1 MESESDNFETIENIF
16 GRALLTVPNVS
27 LWNVYL
33 NYIRRRN
40 DLITDVSGQARITIS
55 QAYDFVLDNIGIDK
69 DSGRIW
75 QDYIQFVKSAPG
87 VAGGSSW
94 QDQQKMDQVRSAYQ
108 RAINVPMSTLNTL
121 WKEYDQFELSLN
133 KTTVSCL
140 LGANII
146 ATNKSRAANL
156 LWKKWQDTCPR
167 GLPTTT

>member
-16 GRALLTVPNVS
+16 GRALLTVLNVS
-27 LWNVYL
+27 LWSVYL

-140 LGANII
+140 LGTNII
-146 ATNKSRAANL
+146 TTNKSRVANL
-156 LWKKWQDTCPR
+156 LWKKWLDICPR
-167 GLPTTT
+167 ELPTTT

>member
-1 MESESDNFETIENIF
+1 MESEHDNFEIIENIF
-16 GRALLTVPNVS
+16 GRGLMTVLNVS

-40 DLITDVSGQARITIS
+40 DLITDVTGRARSTIS
-55 QAYDFVLDNIGIDK
+55 SAYDFALDNIGIDK

-87 VAGGSSW
+87 VAGGTSW

-133 KTTVSCL
+133 KTTVSYHIDFSL
-140 LGANII
+140 I

-156 LWKKWQDTCPR
+156 LWKKWLVTCLR